1 MSDGSL
7 NSWIEVSQDNVLKIV
22 LKINNL
28 KSLDFYGLSVYL
40 LKGIIEGIFQT
51 VTMLVKQCLSS
62 GTFPDALKIAR
73 TVPVLKKGDP
83 DDTKSIRSSRFCQS
97 SVRS

>member
-1 MSDGSL
+1 MS
-7 NSWIEVSQDNVLKIV
+7 VH
-22 LKINNL
+22 
-28 KSLDFYGLSVYL
+28 L
-40 LKGIIEGIFQT
+40 LMGIIEGIFQT
-51 VTMLVKQCLSS
+51 VTMLVKECLSI

-83 DDTKSIRSSRFCQS
+83 DDTISFRSSRFCQS